1 MSMTLEQ
8 AITQYGQCEN
18 FCKYQGLIV
27 SLEEL
32 NQITAWLKELQERRK
47 APRRVNGRW
56 IEMLSYKNHTY
67 KCSECGRLL
76 VNVTDGKNNVS
87 KHYPYC
93 HCGADMRGE
102 RQK

>member
-1 MSMTLEQ
+1 MLTLEQ

-18 FCKYQGLIV
+18 FCKYQGLVV

-32 NQITAWLKELQERRK
+32 NQITAWLKELRERREEPK
-47 APRRVNGRW
+47 RIKGRW

-76 VNVTDGKNNVS
+76 VNITDGRNNVS

-93 HCGADMRGE
+93 HCGADMKRE
-102 RQK
+102 SKIK